1 MPIESQL
8 NGRIATLLDRMNP
21 RWTALGEN
29 KGAFQGSQKQPD
41 LLIVQQGGQP
51 VVIENE
57 YVPARTVETESL
69 ERLGET
75 LDSDVVGSSGEIN
88 AVIALKSPL
97 DLRNA
102 VGADDVDALLHGGV
116 TLEYALFTGTDA
128 ESYARFPQRG
138 FIPGTLRDLAAF
150 VEQAAVPV
158 EAIEQA
164 ANILQVGVQDA
175 AAKLREAAEYSD
187 ATKQAIP
194 ARLKQDYSVQTLRMA
209 ATIIINALVFHENLA
224 GQYGVR
230 SLEEIKLHGVP
241 MRSEVLDEW
250 RKILQVNYWSI
261 FSLASRLLV
270 DINPLRLAAEAL
282 KYMVSTAEQLVGLSV
297 TQSHDLTGTVFQR
310 LIADRKFLATFYTR
324 PEAATLLA
332 HLAIPDDGRWHDPG
346 QVKGVHIADYACGTG
361 TLIHAAYRRVNQLH
375 RMAGGNPERLHAA
388 MMEQALTA
396 CDVLPSAVHLTAS
409 MLSSSHPKQGYNG
422 SRTIVTEYGKTERAN
437 HGGVSLGSLDLLGSN
452 GEVRP
457 LIPLHSA
464 TTVTGTGEVRAE
476 LGVDMPPCSQDLVI
490 MNPPFTSGG
499 SDYKEGNP
507 AGYNK
512 KQFHGLGT
520 DWETQEKMF
529 NLAREYGK
537 GTCAHGYAGI
547 ASWFVALADRMV
559 RQDGTVALVLPLT
572 ALQGASWQ
580 KVRRLIAGSYR
591 DAIVLT
597 IAAARPADQS
607 FSADTGMAETMLVCR
622 KSADP
627 VSEYGT
633 GAPGQR
639 GLFVSLQRRP
649 RSEMEATEL
658 AKAIRSLAGNP
669 ALKTLEG
676 GPFGG
681 LPLVIGEEQLGE
693 TVDAPLSTDAPWS
706 AIGIADFS
714 VVQTAYQ
721 LAQGTL
727 WLPQMQEQEA
737 RHIPMAAIQQ
747 TCLVGTQDNNIVGRG
762 SRTAF
767 DLHKSPIGVPTYP
780 MLWGHNAKRE
790 RSLVVAPDSEGRVKT
805 GRESRAAQI
814 WDTSSHA
821 HHSRD
826 FRFNSQPLAV
836 AYTERRSIGGRAWP
850 NVRFAERVHEMAYT
864 LWGNTTLGL
873 LCYWWH
879 SSRQQAGRGS
889 MPISAI
895 RTMPTLD
902 MTRLTPRQLET
913 AAAIFDDMRERTFL
927 PANEAYRDTTRQE
940 LDHRV
945 LIEMLGLPESVLEPL
960 SLLRHKWCSEPSVH
974 GGKRTAPPGAAGR

>member
-57 YVPARTVETESL
+57 YVPARNVEAESL

-75 LDSDVVGSSGEIN
+75 LDTDVVGSSGAIN

-116 TLEYALFTGTDA
+116 TLEYALFTGTDS
-128 ESYARFPQRG
+128 ENYARFPQRG
-138 FIPGTLRDLAAF
+138 FIAGTLRDLAAF

-158 EAIEQA
+158 EAVERA
-164 ANILQVGVQDA
+164 ANILQVGVKDA

-187 ATKQAIP
+187 DTKQAI
-194 ARLKQDYSVQTLRMA
+194 ATRLKQDYSMQTLRMA
-209 ATIIINALVFHENLA
+209 ATIMINALVFHENLA

-230 SLEEIKLHGVP
+230 SLSQAKDEGVLTQ
-241 MRSEVLDEW
+241 STIVDEW
-250 RKILQVNYWSI
+250 NKILKVNYWSI
-261 FSLASRLLV
+261 FSLAKELLLGT
-270 DINPLRLAAEAL
+270 NPPYLAVQAL
-282 KYMVSTAEQLVGLSV
+282 KRMIDTAQSLVSLSV

-332 HLAIPDDGRWHDPG
+332 HLAIPDDGRWYDPE
-346 QVKGVHIADYACGTG
+346 QVKSFHIADYACGTG
-361 TLIHAAYRRVNQLH
+361 TLIHAAYRRVNQSH
-375 RMAGGNPERLHAA
+375 RLAGGDPEQLHAA

-464 TTVTGTGEVRAE
+464 TAVTGTGEVRAE

-520 DWETQEKMF
+520 DWETQERMF

-580 KVRRLIAGSYR
+580 KVRQLIARSYR
-591 DAIVLT
+591 DTVVLT

-622 KSADP
+622 KSAD
-627 VSEYGT
+627 
-633 GAPGQR
+633 APGQR
-639 GLFVSLQRRP
+639 GLFVSLERRP

-658 AKAIRSLAGNP
+658 AKAITALAGNP
-669 ALKTLEG
+669 ALKRLED
-676 GPFGG
+676 GPYGG
-681 LPLVIGEEQLGE
+681 LPLVIGEEQMGE
-693 TVDAPLSTDAPWS
+693 AIDAPLSKDSPWS

-721 LAQGTL
+721 LAEGTL

-747 TCLVGTQDNNIVGRG
+747 TCQVGTQDNNIVGRG

-767 DLHKSPIGVPTYP
+767 DLLKPPSGVPTYP
-780 MLWGHNAKRE
+780 MLWGHNAKQE

-805 GRESRAAQI
+805 GRESRAAEI
-814 WDTSSHA
+814 WGYQEPHA
-821 HHSRD
+821 
-826 FRFNSQPLAV
+826 P
-836 AYTERRSIGGRAWP
+836 
-850 NVRFAERVHEMAYT
+850 
-864 LWGNTTLGL
+864 
-873 LCYWWH
+873 
-879 SSRQQAGRGS
+879 
-889 MPISAI
+889 
-895 RTMPTLD
+895 
-902 MTRLTPRQLET
+902 
-913 AAAIFDDMRERTFL
+913 
-927 PANEAYRDTTRQE
+927 
-940 LDHRV
+940 
-945 LIEMLGLPESVLEPL
+945 
-960 SLLRHKWCSEPSVH
+960 
-974 GGKRTAPPGAAGR
+974 

>member
-57 YVPARTVETESL
+57 YVPARNVEAESL

-75 LDSDVVGSSGEIN
+75 LDTDVVGSSGAVN

-97 DLRNA
+97 ELRNA

-116 TLEYALFTGTDA
+116 TLEYALLTGSNA

-138 FIPGTLRDLAAF
+138 FIPGNLRDLAAF

-158 EAIEQA
+158 EAVEQA
-164 ANILQVGVQDA
+164 ANILQVGVKNA
-175 AAKLREAAEYSD
+175 AATLRQSAEYSD

-230 SLEEIKLHGVP
+230 SLSHIKSEGVLH
-241 MRSEVLDEW
+241 RTDVLDEW
-250 RKILQVNYWSI
+250 DKILKVNYWSI
-261 FSLASRLLV
+261 FSVARELLL
-270 DINPLRLAAEAL
+270 DINPVSLAVDAL
-282 KYMVSTAEQLVGLSV
+282 KPMASTAERLVGLSV
-297 TQSHDLTGTVFQR
+297 AQSHDLTGTVFQQ

-324 PEAATLLA
+324 PEGATLLA
-332 HLAIPDDGRWHDPG
+332 HLAIPDDGHWHDPA
-346 QVKGVHIADYACGTG
+346 QVKDFHIADYACGTG

-375 RMAGGNPERLHAA
+375 RLAGGDPARLHAA
-388 MMEQALTA
+388 MMEHALTA

-409 MLSSSHPKQGYNG
+409 MLSSSHPKEGYNG
-422 SRTIVTEYGKTERAN
+422 SRTIVTEYGKTERAE

-464 TTVTGTGEVRAE
+464 TAVTGTGEVQAE

-490 MNPPFTSGG
+490 MNPPFTKPG
-499 SDYKEGNP
+499 SDWEGP
-507 AGYNK
+507 GREVDYI
-512 KQFHGLGT
+512 KQFRGLGT
-520 DWETQEKMF
+520 DLETQRSMAALEKQ
-529 NLAREYGK
+529 YGK

-559 RQDGTVALVLPLT
+559 RPDGTIALVLPLT

-580 KVRRLIAGSYR
+580 KVRQLIAGSYR
-591 DAIVLT
+591 DAIILT
-597 IAAARPADQS
+597 IAAARPHDQS

-622 KSADP
+622 ES
-627 VSEYGT
+627 SNS
-633 GAPGQR
+633 PGKR
-639 GLFVSLQRRP
+639 GLFVSLQQRP

-658 AKAIRSLAGNP
+658 AKAITALTGNP
-669 ALKTLEG
+669 ALKKLED
-676 GPFGG
+676 GPYGG

-693 TVDAPLSTDAPWS
+693 AIDAPLSKDVPWS

-727 WLPQMQEQEA
+727 WLPSLQEHEA
-737 RHIPMAAIQQ
+737 LPIPMTTVQQAGQVGIQDQ
-747 TCLVGTQDNNIVGRG
+747 NIVGRG
-762 SRTAF
+762 SQAAF
-767 DLHKSPIGVPTYP
+767 NLHKSPLGVPTYP

-814 WDTSSHA
+814 WGTRSHA
-821 HHSRD
+821 HHNRD

-836 AYTERRSIGGRAWP
+836 AFTERRTIGGRAWP

-864 LWGNTTLGL
+864 IWGNTTLGL
-873 LCYWWH
+873 LCYWGH
-879 SSRQQAGRGS
+879 ASRQQAGRGS
-889 MPISAI
+889 MPVTAI

-902 MTRLTPRQLET
+902 VTQLTPRQLET

-945 LIEMLGLPESVLEPL
+945 LIEVLGLSESVLEPL
-960 SLLRHKWCSEPSVH
+960 ALLRHKWCSEPSVH

>member
-57 YVPARTVETESL
+57 YVPARNVEAESL

-75 LDSDVVGSSGEIN
+75 LDADVVGNSGAIN

-97 DLRNA
+97 ELRNA

-128 ESYARFPQRG
+128 ENSARFPQRG

-158 EAIEQA
+158 EAVEQA

-175 AAKLREAAEYSD
+175 AAVLRQSAEDSD
-187 ATKQAIP
+187 DTKQAITT
-194 ARLKQDYSVQTLRMA
+194 RLKQDYSVQTLRMA

-224 GQYGVR
+224 GQHGVR
-230 SLEEIKLHGVP
+230 SLEHTKLQGVP

-250 RKILQVNYWSI
+250 RKILKVNYWSI
-261 FSLASRLLV
+261 FSLASELLV
-270 DINPLRLAAEAL
+270 DINPLRLATDAL
-282 KYMVSTAEQLVGLSV
+282 KYMVSTAEQLVSLSV

-324 PEAATLLA
+324 PEAAALLA
-332 HLAIPDDGRWHDPG
+332 HLAIPDDGHWHDPE
-346 QVKGVHIADYACGTG
+346 QVKGVRIADYACGTG

-375 RMAGGNPERLHAA
+375 RLAGGDPERLHAA
-388 MMEQALTA
+388 MMEHALTA

-422 SRTIVTEYGKTERAN
+422 SRTIVTEYGKTERAE

-464 TTVTGTGEVRAE
+464 TAVTGTGEVRTE

-490 MNPPFTSGG
+490 MNPPFTKPG
-499 SDYKEGNP
+499 SDWEGP
-507 AGYNK
+507 GREADYI
-512 KQFHGLGT
+512 KQFRGLGT
-520 DWETQEKMF
+520 DLETQRSMAALEKQ
-529 NLAREYGK
+529 YGK

-580 KVRRLIAGSYR
+580 KVRQLIARSYR
-591 DAIVLT
+591 DTIVLT
-597 IAAARPADQS
+597 IAAARPHDQS

-622 KSADP
+622 KSAD
-627 VSEYGT
+627 
-633 GAPGQR
+633 APGQR

-649 RSEMEATEL
+649 RSEMEATAL
-658 AKAIRSLAGNP
+658 AKAITALAGNP
-669 ALKTLEG
+669 ALKKLED
-676 GPFGG
+676 GPYGG

-693 TVDAPLSTDAPWS
+693 TIDAPLSKDTPWS

-727 WLPQMQEQEA
+727 WLPSTHKQAA
-737 RHIPMAAIQQ
+737 RPIPMATVQQ
-747 TCLVGTQDNNIVGRG
+747 TGQVGIQDQNIVGRG
-762 SRTAF
+762 SQTAF
-767 DLHKSPIGVPTYP
+767 DLLKPPSGVPTYP

-790 RSLVVAPDSEGRVKT
+790 RSLVVAPDSEGRVMG

-814 WDTSSHA
+814 WNTRSHT
-821 HHSRD
+821 HHNRD

-836 AYTERRSIGGRAWP
+836 AFTERQTIGGRAWP
-850 NVRFAERVHEMAYT
+850 NVRCEERVHEITYS
-864 LWGNTTLGL
+864 LWGNSTLGL

-889 MPISAI
+889 MPVTAI

-902 MTRLTPRQLET
+902 VTRLTPRQLET

-945 LIEMLGLPESVLEPL
+945 LIEVLGLPESVLEPL
-960 SLLRHKWCSEPSVH
+960 ALLRHKWCSEPSVH